1 MKVVSVAGPDI
12 RASQPFRTDPLFV
25 DFQRDL
31 DLGALLMPE
40 CVYLVPKGHAG
51 LLDAV
56 QIFHVLMQLRNVYM
70 FFFFYFNF
78 CKPNYTMAGARVQEE
93 REGWR
98 RGRGAAGLTE
108 HSGFPQKRTNRPGK
122 PTH

>member
-70 FFFFYFNF
+70 FFFFILIFVN
-78 CKPNYTMAGARVQEE
+78 PITQWLGQEC
-93 REGWR
+93 RR
-98 RGRGAAGLTE
+98 RGKAGGEAGELLA
-108 HSGFPQKRTNRPGK
+108 
-122 PTH
+122 